1 MNWRK
6 WWVIL
11 WVLLWLT
18 GCAGNETAVQ
28 SPTASPAPALTPSA
42 TFAAVAVATPVEHR
56 PVATSVATATEL
68 PAPPSLPTDTP
79 VPAETV
85 VMADDG
91 TPVPTATQT
100 ALPTETATATPAGP
114 QAVNGIPFADFVD
127 ISPEVAANIQ
137 AIYAAGQNL
146 GRNPYRLS
154 RLGDSTIMKPNFM
167 SYFDEGKYDLG
178 EYGYLQPVIDQ
189 FTGSFQRVGVAARV
203 GLHAWGVLDPF
214 WSYKQWC
221 NEDEHMLD
229 CEFRYNN
236 PVILFIRLGTNDGS
250 DSFEANLRKV
260 VAYTISQGV
269 IPILGTKPDRF
280 EGDDSNNDAIRQA
293 AADYL
298 VPLWDFDLVASTIP
312 GKGLDEDNVHLL
324 VRYEPHDFNDPE
336 TFMSGHAIQDLT
348 ALIVLN
354 DVWRLVNPPAT
365 E

>member
-1 MNWRK
+1 MNWRT
-6 WWVIL
+6 WWLIFAA
-11 WVLLWLT
+11 LLWLT
-18 GCAGNETAVQ
+18 GCAGSEPAFE
-28 SPTASPAPALTPSA
+28 SETASPAPEMTPSA

-56 PVATSVATATEL
+56 PVSTATEL
-68 PAPPSLPTDTP
+68 PAPPSLATDA
-79 VPAETV
+79 PAATATAVTANE
-85 VMADDG
+85 G
-91 TPVPTATQT
+91 TPVATATFT
-100 ALPTETATATPAGP
+100 LTPTETATATPAAP
-114 QAVNGIPFADFVD
+114 QAVNGIPFADFV
-127 ISPEVAANIQ
+127 IIPPEVAANVQ
-137 AIYAAGQNL
+137 AIYANGQNL

-154 RLGDSTIMKPNFM
+154 RLGDSTIMKPNFL

-178 EYGYLQPVIDQ
+178 EYSYLQPVIDQ
-189 FTGSFQRVGVAARV
+189 FNGSFRRVGVAARV

-250 DSFEANLRKV
+250 DNFEANLRRV
-260 VAYTISQGV
+260 VEYTISQGI

-280 EGDDSNNDAIRQA
+280 EGDDANNDAIRQA
-293 AADYL
+293 AVDYL
-298 VPLWDFDLVASTIP
+298 VPLWDFDLVAETIP

-324 VRYEPHDFNDPE
+324 VRYEPHDFDDPA

-354 DVWRLVNPPAT
+354 DVWHLVNPPAT